1 MVDRAHTWKAAK
13 MKFLFIKFN
22 QFIKG
27 HSSREAAAQLHMN
40 HSLQTVRKPTDKKK
54 KKLSELQGTS
64 KIKAF
69 Q

>member
-54 KKLSELQGTS
+54 KNSQNCKVP
-64 KIKAF
+64 AR
-69 Q
+69 